1 MATRHIISLAGDL
14 ASGKGT
20 ISKILMEKLNYGI
33 YRNGEYFRKLAK
45 EHNMS
50 ITEFNVYVK
59 SHPEIVND
67 PDRKETESL
76 ATLEE
81 QKQDLIQRYN
91 LENERYFKLYNVH
104 RDDLSNYDYICDTSN
119 ITPEEAAD
127 KIIEE
132 YKKWLS

>member
-1 MATRHIISLAGDL
+1 MLDFGWYAVPESF
-14 ASGKGT
+14 K
-20 ISKILMEKLNYGI
+20 
-33 YRNGEYFRKLAK
+33 
-45 EHNMS
+45 
-50 ITEFNVYVK
+50 VYIKVD
-59 SHPEIVND
+59 IDVAAQRAFND

-81 QKQDLIQRYN
+81 QKHDLIQRYN

-132 YKKWLS
+132 